1 MKTSTKKQMTK
12 QAMIQVLI
20 TAELNAW
27 NGLMYANWYYA
38 EEAPE
43 VKMARREW
51 SVLSNTLYLIG
62 VEADHSS
69 KRLSTISIPREVMY

>member
-1 MKTSTKKQMTK
+1 MTKRQLTK
-12 QAMIQVLI
+12 QAMIQVLV
-20 TAELNAW
+20 AEERKAW

-51 SVLSNTLYLIG
+51 SVLSSTLFAIG
-62 VEADHSS
+62 VEADYSS
-69 KRLSTISIPREVMY
+69 KRLSTISVPRPVIG